1 MRSIAILVLCF
12 MYMAIGDQSKISE
25 SMEPVT
31 SPAVTSVNLT
41 DQEAKE
47 ILNRLIPQAV
57 DLLGM
62 FNGFGAFKVD
72 ATKTIPGEEGYALVI
87 DETFKSVADLKKAVE
102 EVFKKDMAQT
112 VFYSRYLTPDKG
124 SRPLYKDYEGK
135 LYEDTQNGGH
145 GWATEFLIDT
155 ARLKGQKDNVAE
167 IEIDKTVLDDPSDP
181 LTIRIEYTN
190 GKWLLASRID

>member
-12 MYMAIGDQSKISE
+12 MFIMTGCQSKVSE
-25 SMEPVT
+25 SKESVT
-31 SPAVTSVNLT
+31 SPTLTSVSLT
-41 DQEAKE
+41 DNEIKD
-47 ILNRLIPQAV
+47 ILNQLIPKAV
-57 DLLGM
+57 DMLGI

-72 ATKTIPGEEGYALVI
+72 ATKTILGEDGYALVT
-87 DETFKSVADLKKAVE
+87 DEKFKSVADLKKAVE
-102 EVFKKDMAQT
+102 EIFTKDMAQT
-112 VFYSRYLTPDKG
+112 VFYSRYLTPEKG

-145 GWATEFLIDT
+145 GWATKFLIDT

-167 IEIDKTVLDDPSDP
+167 IELDKTVLDDPSDP
-181 LTIRIEYTN
+181 LTIRIEYVN